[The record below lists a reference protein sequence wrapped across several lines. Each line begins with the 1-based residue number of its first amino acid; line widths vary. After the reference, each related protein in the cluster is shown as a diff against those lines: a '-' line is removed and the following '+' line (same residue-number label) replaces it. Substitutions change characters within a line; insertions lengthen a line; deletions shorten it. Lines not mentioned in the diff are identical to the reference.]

1 MLRRMPPRLRL
12 APRPALV
19 KTKTATATK
28 DAATISVIVADDH
41 AFMRRT
47 LRLLLD
53 SEQDV
58 EVVAEADDLESVV
71 RSVDGHHPQVL
82 VLDLNLPGDSSLA
95 TIGRLRDRMPQT
107 QIVVLTMHDDPG
119 FAQRA
124 LDSGALGF
132 VLKDLA
138 DSELVQ
144 AVRAA
149 AHGEKYL
156 SPRVVG
162 RLATQRHALTPDK
175 LSTREVEVLRLITLG
190 HTSVEIA
197 GRLDLSPRTVES
209 HRARIHRK
217 LGLATRAELVRYAL
231 GRGLLN

>member
-1 MLRRMPPRLRL
+1 MPPRLRL
-12 APRPALV
+12 APSPAQV
-19 KTKTATATK
+19 KTKTAKTATLVK
-28 DAATISVIVADDH
+28 DAPPISVVLADDH

-82 VLDLNLPGDSSLA
+82 VLDLNLPGDSSIA
-95 TIGRLRDRMPQT
+95 TIGRLRERMPQT

-119 FAQRA
+119 FARRTRA
-124 LDSGALGF
+124 AGALGF

-138 DSELVQ
+138 DGELPQ

-149 AHGEKYL
+149 AHAREYV
-156 SPRVVG
+156 SPRVAG
-162 RLATQRHALTPDK
+162 RLASRQAGSLLAACSRRERDVTLRQPGDVP
-175 LSTREVEVLRLITLG
+175 LS
-190 HTSVEIA
+190 
-197 GRLDLSPRTVES
+197 D
-209 HRARIHRK
+209 
-217 LGLATRAELVRYAL
+217 
-231 GRGLLN
+231 